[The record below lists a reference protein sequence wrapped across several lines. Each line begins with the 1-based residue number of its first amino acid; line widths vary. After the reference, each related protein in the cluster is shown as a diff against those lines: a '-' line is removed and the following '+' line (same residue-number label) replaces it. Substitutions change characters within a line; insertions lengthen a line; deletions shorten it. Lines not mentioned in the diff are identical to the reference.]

1 MFYESSKGFFVK
13 NDPTT
18 YLKKV
23 HREGEEGQAAA
34 HKKDIG
40 FFKSML
46 CSMFA
51 GSAASIATNPFDMG
65 KLRL

>member
-1 MFYESSKGFFVK
+1 MVVFLMVVWIIPNFL
-13 NDPTT
+13 D
-18 YLKKV
+18 YLT
-23 HREGEEGQAAA
+23 REGEEGQAAA